1 MYQNVTLEKGMY
13 HLTNKSFLQA
23 LEGVD
28 PSAQYA
34 ETPMAGLDAY
44 ERQLKRFDIRM
55 NGPHCDRVEK
65 FFNSTESAVLFPEF
79 VRRAIRQGMETSMLS
94 EMTAVETHTDSS
106 QYLGCTLSET
116 DSYST
121 TTAQSKALTASTIL
135 EESDA
140 LVLNKY
146 GRLVKSSYE
155 AVRRQRLDV
164 FAVFLRSVGMQ
175 LAQALMQQAITTLT
189 ASAGSTTAK
198 AGSALAY
205 SDLATLYGN
214 FTTYDMNTLL
224 VSPKVA
230 ASILAMTQMEKV
242 IPVMQEQQ
250 VRLPFGTALCKVPQM
265 SDSVIIGLDK
275 EFALEMVTGSDLILE
290 TDRLIENQLDLI
302 AVSLQCGFRVLTEN
316 AVHKMTL

>member
-205 SDLATLYGN
+205 SDLATLYGK

>member
-1 MYQNVTLEKGMY
+1 
-13 HLTNKSFLQA
+13 
-23 LEGVD
+23 
-28 PSAQYA
+28 
-34 ETPMAGLDAY
+34 
-44 ERQLKRFDIRM
+44 
-55 NGPHCDRVEK
+55 
-65 FFNSTESAVLFPEF
+65 
-79 VRRAIRQGMETSMLS
+79 
-94 EMTAVETHTDSS
+94 
-106 QYLGCTLSET
+106 
-116 DSYST
+116 
-121 TTAQSKALTASTIL
+121 
-135 EESDA
+135 
-140 LVLNKY
+140 
-146 GRLVKSSYE
+146 
-155 AVRRQRLDV
+155 
-164 FAVFLRSVGMQ
+164 MQ

-205 SDLATLYGN
+205 SDLATLYGK